1 MFKLFPLVIYTDG
14 ATEGYLKNGNINLD
28 DLVII
33 KLEMEKNLKIG
44 IIGAGIQGVCN
55 ALFLQKKGYQVTL
68 FDKDEPGNL
77 SASYGNAGHFSPYA
91 SIPLNRPDILTDVPA
106 MLLSSS
112 GPLAVKWNYVPKMI
126 PWFLKFLKNCSTK
139 NMMHTAK
146 YMHQILDLALPA
158 YDELFDEID
167 LSGLVEN
174 KGIMYIW
181 NDQNLKSRELEI
193 NIRNEI
199 GAEQQLLNQKEIHD
213 LEPNIKKIYHAG
225 VFYKK
230 ARHARNPKK
239 ILLKL
244 LDLFL
249 KKDGK
254 FLKLNVQ
261 DITFDNEKP
270 ILKSD
275 VQTFIFDR
283 VVIACGAFS
292 KKLTDKL
299 DEKIPLDTERGYHV
313 HFKGCDH
320 LVSRPVVFTNRGFGM
335 TPMEQGLRVV
345 GTVEFGGLENPL
357 SKGRIKNLVNN
368 AKYMLDGLPEHE
380 DEWLGFRPTLPD
392 YLPVIGPSKN
402 YKNVFYSFGHHH
414 LGWTLAAISG
424 KIISNMIANKNTN
437 LNLEPY
443 SSKRF

>member
-1 MFKLFPLVIYTDG
+1 MTKKLKV
-14 ATEGYLKNGNINLD
+14 
-28 DLVII
+28 
-33 KLEMEKNLKIG
+33 G

-55 ALFLQKKGYQVTL
+55 ALFLQKKGFHVTL
-68 FDKDEPGNL
+68 FDREEPG
-77 SASYGNAGHFSPYA
+77 SQTASYGNAGHFSPYA
-91 SIPLNRPDILTDVPA
+91 SVPVNRPDILADVPS
-106 MLLSSS
+106 MLLSST
-112 GPLAVKWNYVPKMI
+112 GPLALKWNYVPKMI

-158 YDELFDEID
+158 YDELFEEID

-199 GAEQQLLNQKEIHD
+199 GAEQQLLSKSEIHD
-213 LEPNIKKIYHAG
+213 LEPNIKNIYHAG

-230 ARHARNPKK
+230 ARHARNPGK
-239 ILLKL
+239 IWLKL
-244 LDLFL
+244 FENFV
-249 KKDGK
+249 KKEGK
-254 FLKLNVQ
+254 FIKLNIQ
-261 DITFDNEKP
+261 DLDFDENKP
-270 ILKSD
+270 VLRSET
-275 VQTFIFDR
+275 QRFIFDKL
-283 VVIACGAFS
+283 VISCGAFS

-299 DEKIPLDTERGYHV
+299 HENIPLDTERGYHI

-320 LVSRPVVFTNRGFGM
+320 LISRPVVFQNRGFGM

-345 GTVEFGGLENPL
+345 GTVEFGGLDNPI
-357 SKGRIKNLVNN
+357 SKSRIKNLIDN
-368 AKYMLDGLPEHE
+368 AKYLLDGLPDHHE

-414 LGWTLAAISG
+414 LGWTLGAISG
-424 KIISNMIANKNTN
+424 KIISKMISEENTN
-437 LNLEPY
+437 LDLKPY
-443 SSKRF
+443 SSLRFS

>member
-1 MFKLFPLVIYTDG
+1 
-14 ATEGYLKNGNINLD
+14 
-28 DLVII
+28 
-33 KLEMEKNLKIG
+33 MEKNLKIG
-44 IIGAGIQGVCN
+44 IIGAGVQGICN

-91 SIPLNRPDILTDVPA
+91 SIPLNRPDILTDIPA

-112 GPLAVKWNYVPKMI
+112 GPLALKWNYVPKMI
-126 PWFLKFLKNCSTK
+126 PWFFKFLKNCSTK

-146 YMHQILDLALPA
+146 YMHQILDIALPA
-158 YDELFDEID
+158 YDELFEEID

-244 LDLFL
+244 FDLFL

-254 FLKLNVQ
+254 FLKLN
-261 DITFDNEKP
+261 IKNIEFDGEKP

-275 VQTFIFDR
+275 AQTFIFDR
-283 VVIACGAFS
+283 IVIACGAFS

-299 DEKIPLDTERGYHV
+299 DEKIPLDTERGYHI
-313 HFKGCDH
+313 HFKNCEH
-320 LVSRPVVFTNRGFGM
+320 LISRPVVFTNRGFGM

-424 KIISNMIANKNTN
+424 KIISKMIANKNTN